1 MEPRPPADSPPT
13 AELPSELEDIT
24 KELAALRGG
33 VDAAIWEQPEEAPPP
48 PPPPKRIESNLASTE
63 HLVNVLAG
71 LSDAR
76 DSFAAA
82 WDAEDE
88 EPEAPP
94 PPPPRATKP
103 PRPAPQP
110 RRVPTNKAAEQRKA
124 AAAASVELDASRP
137 RGSRSGACATRPAGR
152 FRVAGDAA

>member
-1 MEPRPPADSPPT
+1 MEPRPPTDSPPT

-33 VDAAIWEQPEEAPPP
+33 VDAAIWEPRDEAPP
-48 PPPPKRIESNLASTE
+48 PPPPKRIEINLASTE

-94 PPPPRATKP
+94 PPPPPRATKP

-110 RRVPTNKAAEQRKA
+110 RRVPTNKAAEQSKA
-124 AAAASVELDASRP
+124 AAAASRARREQAAREVEE
-137 RGSRSGACATRPAGR
+137 
-152 FRVAGDAA
+152 

>member
-1 MEPRPPADSPPT
+1 M
-13 AELPSELEDIT
+13 
-24 KELAALRGG
+24 
-33 VDAAIWEQPEEAPPP
+33 
-48 PPPPKRIESNLASTE
+48 
-63 HLVNVLAG
+63 NVLAG

-103 PRPAPQP
+103 PRPTPAPS
-110 RRVPTNKAAEQRKA
+110 RTNKAAEQRKA
-124 AAAASVELDASRP
+124 AAAASRARREQAAREVEERRLRRRGPPDGFKSPRRNVEGQRSSPRRVDERRPLKDAGHCKRP
-137 RGSRSGACATRPAGR
+137 SSKRSVPSGR
-152 FRVAGDAA
+152 AQTWHQPG

>member
-33 VDAAIWEQPEEAPPP
+33 VDAAIWEQPDEAPPP

-82 WDAEDE
+82 WDA
-88 EPEAPP
+88 
-94 PPPPRATKP
+94 
-103 PRPAPQP
+103 
-110 RRVPTNKAAEQRKA
+110 
-124 AAAASVELDASRP
+124 
-137 RGSRSGACATRPAGR
+137 
-152 FRVAGDAA
+152 

>member
-1 MEPRPPADSPPT
+1 MEPRPPAASPPPLP

-33 VDAAIWEQPEEAPPP
+33 VDAAIWEPRDEAPPP
-48 PPPPKRIESNLASTE
+48 PPPPKRIENNLASTE

-88 EPEAPP
+88 EEAPP
-94 PPPPRATKP
+94 PPPPP
-103 PRPAPQP
+103 PPPPGAYG
-110 RRVPTNKAAEQRKA
+110 TS
-124 AAAASVELDASRP
+124 SVI
-137 RGSRSGACATRPAGR
+137 
-152 FRVAGDAA
+152 